1 MSSSIHPLR
10 NASPLVSTHPRE
22 STAARTAIYVPPPTV
37 SIERKQLVEAI
48 NRKRRRIPGSCT
60 EFSRG
65 SKEKL
70 TYRSKPSGKAP
81 KGTLL
86 PMLSMVDIYC
96 YLLYRGIMN
105 VHLGPAFDEFVAGL
119 LKSGY
124 YQTQSEV
131 LREGLRL
138 LKEREEIKRL
148 RLAELRKEI
157 LLGSEQADR
166 GEFVDG
172 PDAFAKIRKRGAQ
185 PKKRSKAS

>member
-1 MSSSIHPLR
+1 
-10 NASPLVSTHPRE
+10 
-22 STAARTAIYVPPPTV
+22 
-37 SIERKQLVEAI
+37 
-48 NRKRRRIPGSCT
+48 
-60 EFSRG
+60 
-65 SKEKL
+65 
-70 TYRSKPSGKAP
+70 
-81 KGTLL
+81 
-86 PMLSMVDIYC
+86 
-96 YLLYRGIMN
+96 MN

-157 LLGSEQADR
+157 ELGSEQADR

-172 PDAFAKIRKRGAQ
+172 PAAFAKIRKRSAQ
-185 PKKRSKAS
+185 RKKRAKT